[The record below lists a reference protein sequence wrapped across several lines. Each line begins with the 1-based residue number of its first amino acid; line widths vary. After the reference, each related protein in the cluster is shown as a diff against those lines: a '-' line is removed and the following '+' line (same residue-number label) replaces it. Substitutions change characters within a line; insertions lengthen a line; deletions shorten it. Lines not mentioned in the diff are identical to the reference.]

1 MLRDDS
7 VFSLTDRELPLHI
20 LSRVWEGQV
29 LTVQNRVHPVEVMKK
44 ESSRGCIMAVACDK
58 TLTYQ

>member
-7 VFSLTDRELPLHI
+7 DFSLTDRELPLHI

-58 TLTYQ
+58 TLTYR